1 MSKAGVSFHQAIQVI
16 ARNIIHFLLQIADAA
31 FHLNDVLL
39 GGKKL
44 LINGV
49 VAVNILIL
57 GEIAYI
63 FVLG

>member
-1 MSKAGVSFHQAIQVI
+1 MSKAGVSFHQVIQVI
-16 ARNIIHFLLQIADAA
+16 ACNIIHFLLQIADAT
-31 FHLNDVLL
+31 FHINDVLL

-57 GEIAYI
+57 SEIADI